1 MSVGNIVRTS
11 ADIGPGDSVASLNLS
26 GVRELRY
33 NFPDDRLQI
42 ILSNGKTRDF
52 DYSTIATITHVI
64 SSGVATV
71 TFAK

>member
-1 MSVGNIVRTS
+1 MSVGNMVLTS
-11 ADIGPGDSVASLNLS
+11 ADIGPGDAVASLNLN

-42 ILSNGKTRDF
+42 ILDNGKTRDF

-64 SSGVATV
+64 SAGVATV